1 MGSKKFKFFKNVF
14 LAIIPSIF
22 LIGCSQNKIVDI
34 DLSNL
39 PKPKKDKIVTR
50 VNQTNTEPID
60 KKFIS
65 DLVPLKD
72 RDQVLAKYKY
82 GKKDPFSGEVQIN
95 SLSFDF
101 KLKGFLTTQN
111 NKYVFVNYRDKEGV
125 ITEDSIGGVNTSLL
139 PDLAKVIK
147 IDPKNKKLT
156 ILYDNEEFVL
166 ML

>member
-1 MGSKKFKFFKNVF
+1 MKFNIKKKLLLV
-14 LAIIPSIF
+14 IISPIF
-22 LIGCSQNKIVDI
+22 LIGCSQNKIIDT

-39 PKPKKDKIVTR
+39 PKPNKDKIVTK
-50 VNQTNTEPID
+50 VNQTNIEPID

-72 RDQVLAKYKY
+72 REQVLTNYKY
-82 GKKDPFSGEVQIN
+82 GKKDPFSEDFQIN
-95 SLSFDF
+95 NLSFDF

-147 IDPKNKKLT
+147 IDPKNKKLI